1 MKPLDVYPLFDISLV
16 KGEGCHVWDDKG
28 NKYLDLYGGH
38 AVISI
43 GHNHPKWTKA
53 IKKATKKLA
62 YYSNSVHLPLQEKLA
77 QKLGELSGYPNYNLF
92 LCNSGAEA
100 NENALKLASFTNQ
113 RNKIIAFKGAFH
125 GRTAAAVAVTDNPK
139 IKPPINPDDH
149 VIFLPL
155 NDKIALEKAFSEHEI
170 CAVIIEPFQ
179 GVNGIYEAKHTFLKA
194 ISALCKKNMSL
205 FIIDEIQS
213 GYGRTG
219 HFFAHQWA
227 FVKPDII
234 TMAKGMGNG
243 FPIAGILVNPEIKVW
258 HGMLGT
264 TFGGAPMA
272 CAAGLSV
279 LKTIE
284 SEKLIERNVGLGEY
298 FIEKLRALPFI
309 KEIRGRGL
317 ILGVEFDFPIKGLR
331 ERLVYEKHI
340 FTGNA
345 SNPNTLRFL
354 PPMNIRKKDIDKTIK
369 ALQDLLST
377 NP

>member
-53 IKKATKKLA
+53 IKKATKKLS

-155 NDKIALEKAFSEHEI
+155 NDKIALEKAFSDHEI
-170 CAVIIEPFQ
+170 CAVIIEQFQ
-179 GVNGIYEAKHTFLKA
+179 GLK
-194 ISALCKKNMSL
+194 I
-205 FIIDEIQS
+205 
-213 GYGRTG
+213 GR
-219 HFFAHQWA
+219 AS
-227 FVKPDII
+227 
-234 TMAKGMGNG
+234 
-243 FPIAGILVNPEIKVW
+243 
-258 HGMLGT
+258 
-264 TFGGAPMA
+264 
-272 CAAGLSV
+272 C
-279 LKTIE
+279 
-284 SEKLIERNVGLGEY
+284 
-298 FIEKLRALPFI
+298 
-309 KEIRGRGL
+309 
-317 ILGVEFDFPIKGLR
+317 R
-331 ERLVYEKHI
+331 ERV
-340 FTGNA
+340 
-345 SNPNTLRFL
+345 
-354 PPMNIRKKDIDKTIK
+354 
-369 ALQDLLST
+369 
-377 NP
+377 